1 MAGEQQVHAIGEILT
16 WLEQQLREAREDQ
29 SRDAAYLDQLRREV
43 YELSDAV
50 ERNERAV
57 REVDPKLLPYKGLP
71 EKIRSLDESTE
82 HIRYQVSSNKAEID
96 NAVRLLRAEAES
108 DRMERGEAFKRI
120 EASASPL
127 CVLMADISQV
137 QAQSSQV
144 AQFAQALLER
154 QR

>member
-57 REVDPKLLPYKGLP
+57 REVDPKLLPYQGLP
-71 EKIRSLDESTE
+71 EKIRSLDEA
-82 HIRYQVSSNKAEID
+82 SNPAL
-96 NAVRLLRAEAES
+96 RGLLAAALAARK
-108 DRMERGEAFKRI
+108 RGRDPE
-120 EASASPL
+120 
-127 CVLMADISQV
+127 
-137 QAQSSQV
+137 
-144 AQFAQALLER
+144 
-154 QR
+154 